1 MRLHSVIL
9 CLAVFALAGC
19 IQQRGRAPQSAAPT
33 PVRAALPAVAS
44 ALTTKGVATCQAEIG
59 DILAANFKGNVTI
72 SVLTPESAQ
81 GAGSIAI
88 IPVGDTH
95 PRITTLTY
103 APGAGGACD
112 LQTTAITAIGN
123 GCGQLPAKFMSEAQI
138 RTLHGKDLLQGG
150 RTPTEGVLLKDING
164 TQCLSLA
171 VNGSGPVQRAS
182 LRPTTGDQATATLLR
197 AGVSRCTA
205 EIAGAVAGNVK
216 GAAQIEVLTSDAAA
230 GSGSVA
236 FWVEGDYHPKIHLLS
251 YFERP
256 GSACILKMNTV
267 AALSGACAAQPASL
281 LQGGAITQRFG
292 NDLMQGKAGTT
303 RSFMFKDLDGKSCV
317 ALDFL

>member
-1 MRLHSVIL
+1 
-9 CLAVFALAGC
+9 
-19 IQQRGRAPQSAAPT
+19 
-33 PVRAALPAVAS
+33 
-44 ALTTKGVATCQAEIG
+44 
-59 DILAANFKGNVTI
+59 
-72 SVLTPESAQ
+72 
-81 GAGSIAI
+81 
-88 IPVGDTH
+88 
-95 PRITTLTY
+95 
-103 APGAGGACD
+103 
-112 LQTTAITAIGN
+112 
-123 GCGQLPAKFMSEAQI
+123 
-138 RTLHGKDLLQGG
+138 
-150 RTPTEGVLLKDING
+150 
-164 TQCLSLA
+164 
-171 VNGSGPVQRAS
+171 

-292 NDLMQGKAGTT
+292 NDLMQGQAGTT